1 MYGVERGKKRRVPNL
16 YLSLSELINNGA
28 DLISVQELLGH
39 SNIGTTQIY
48 LSISLAKK
56 KAVLEKC
63 NFRNFIQIP
72 SESMIDNLGTQT
84 FHT

>member
-1 MYGVERGKKRRVPNL
+1 MYGVERGKKRRFPNL

-48 LSISLAKK
+48 LSISLARKK
-56 KAVLEKC
+56 TVLEKC

-72 SESMIDNLGTQT
+72 TEYAEDESNSSNS
-84 FHT
+84 HE